1 MILMTLTEQ
10 QIVETL
16 SKYPAISSLS
26 FSSKGIINCKNSN
39 EEFVLKDIL
48 ERENEPYWNRFLI
61 RLDSFVGATNKIY
74 SSKKKLRDKIC
85 SSPFSTMWELEFASY
100 CVSRNISI
108 VEEVKTVNNSNVDFK
123 ISLAGSDVLVEAHI
137 RRLKKKEEKE
147 HATFGDITRSL
158 ANTTAEKINQNE
170 IPNDM
175 KLPLILAIDG
185 SYAGIDSINVRS
197 FFNFK
202 SKDFY
207 IVSGI
212 FLKDIGRYILIS
224 NPNARNP
231 LTIQQVNKLID

>member
-1 MILMTLTEQ
+1 MTLTEQ
-10 QIVETL
+10 KIVETL
-16 SKYPAISSLS
+16 SKYRALSSLG
-26 FSSKGIINCKNSN
+26 FSPKGLINCKSSN

-48 ERENEPYWNRFLI
+48 ERENEPYWNEFLI
-61 RLDSFVGATNKIY
+61 RLDTFVGTTNKIY

-100 CVSRNISI
+100 CVSKNISI

-123 ISLAGSDVLVEAHI
+123 ISLSGSDVLVEAHV

-147 HATFGDITRSL
+147 HTAVGDITRSL
-158 ANTTAEKINQNE
+158 ANTTTEKINQNE
-170 IPNDM
+170 IPSNM

-185 SYAGIDSINVRS
+185 SYAGIDSINVGS
-197 FFNFK
+197 FFNFG

-212 FLKDIGRYILIS
+212 FLKHTGRYILIS
-224 NPNARNP
+224 NPNAKNP
-231 LTIQQVNKLID
+231 LTTQQINKFID